1 MSFFDIVKAFVPLIV
16 IVGLLY
22 AVLYFIRKNGITIKG
37 KKSSLVKI
45 EVLSTQSIIPKKY
58 ISVVRVQDKFLV
70 LGISDNSVS
79 LLKEIENIGDDN
91 QTSEVESKES
101 FMSIF
106 KKNIG
111 FK

>member
-1 MSFFDIVKAFVPLIV
+1 MSFFDIVKAFVPLIL

-22 AVLYFIRKNGITIKG
+22 AVLYFVRKNGITIKG

-79 LLKEIENIGDDN
+79 LLKEIEGIDENILATED
-91 QTSEVESKES
+91 ESKDS
-101 FMSIF
+101 FLNIF

>member
-1 MSFFDIVKAFVPLIV
+1 MSFFDIVKAFVPLIL

-22 AVLYFIRKNGITIKG
+22 AVLYFVRKNGITIKG
-37 KKSSLVKI
+37 KNSKLVKI
-45 EVLSTQSIIPKKY
+45 EVLSTQSLIPKKY

-79 LLKEIENIGDDN
+79 LLKEIEGIDEDIPA
-91 QTSEVESKES
+91 SEDESKDS
-101 FMSIF
+101 FLNIL

-111 FK
+111 LK

>member
-1 MSFFDIVKAFVPLIV
+1 MSFFDIVKAFVPLIL

-22 AVLYFIRKNGITIKG
+22 AVLYFVRKNGITIKG

-58 ISVVRVQDKFLV
+58 ISVVRVQDKFLI

-79 LLKEIENIGDDN
+79 LLKEIEGIDENILA
-91 QTSEVESKES
+91 TEE
-101 FMSIF
+101 
-106 KKNIG
+106 
-111 FK
+111 